1 MCEILF
7 LAAAIANIAEL
18 ALELWREYKHMRM
31 EKGDKEGGPVAASPL
46 IQPGFARHRFNF
58 RALPAHPL

>member
-7 LAAAIANIAEL
+7 FAAAIANIAEL
-18 ALELWREYKHMRM
+18 VLELWREYKHVRM

-46 IQPGFARHRFNF
+46 IQPGFARRCKFF

>member
-18 ALELWREYKHMRM
+18 VLELWREYKHMRM
-31 EKGDKEGGPVAASPL
+31 EKGDKKRG
-46 IQPGFARHRFNF
+46 Q
-58 RALPAHPL
+58 